1 MRRLA
6 FVCVLVG
13 MSNAACGQQAVPGP
27 TADADEGVCPAQI
40 TQPDDGSVL
49 SKVPGVGRLPGV
61 TTPRDEPATP
71 DAAGTKLH
79 HLLQAAAHLEAA
91 GEIDQA
97 RRLRQQIDQEKQV
110 LLERL
115 ASLQAELDRL
125 RQMAGCAPQIMV
137 QVRMMELS
145 RSKLRSLGFN
155 GAKLGEGG
163 VPGGAQA
170 DGAPPAFNVVEADNP
185 ILRTLDALRTDNLAK
200 VLAEPTLVT
209 LSGRPASLHVGGQY
223 PVLVPQGDGSRA
235 MEYRDYGTRL
245 DLLATVLGDGKIR
258 LEVRSRLSQLDP
270 EHGIQIG
277 QYTFPGVRVR
287 QLDTAVE
294 MQAGQTLV
302 LGGLVQTR
310 GVNTEGDAKAEGE
323 TPKATAADDKPQDVT
338 EETEL
343 LVLVTP
349 RIVEAAA
356 AFSARLPSP
365 AKAAK

>member
-1 MRRLA
+1 
-6 FVCVLVG
+6 
-13 MSNAACGQQAVPGP
+13 
-27 TADADEGVCPAQI
+27 
-40 TQPDDGSVL
+40 
-49 SKVPGVGRLPGV
+49 
-61 TTPRDEPATP
+61 
-71 DAAGTKLH
+71 
-79 HLLQAAAHLEAA
+79 
-91 GEIDQA
+91 
-97 RRLRQQIDQEKQV
+97 
-110 LLERL
+110 LERL

-145 RSKLRSLGFN
+145 RSKLRSLAFN

-170 DGAPPAFNVVEADNP
+170 NGAPPAFNVVEADNP

-235 MEYRDYGTRL
+235 MEYRDCGTRL

-258 LEVRSRLSQLDP
+258 LEVRSRLSRLDP
-270 EHGIQIG
+270 EHGIRIG

-294 MQAGQTLV
+294 MQVGQTLV
-302 LGGLVQTR
+302 LGGLVQTV
-310 GVNTEGDAKAEGE
+310 GGDSVGDRSPGLMQSPSE
-323 TPKATAADDKPQDVT
+323 TPPAGKAAEDKPKDVT

-356 AFSARLPSP
+356 ASSARLPSRR
-365 AKAAK
+365 KTME